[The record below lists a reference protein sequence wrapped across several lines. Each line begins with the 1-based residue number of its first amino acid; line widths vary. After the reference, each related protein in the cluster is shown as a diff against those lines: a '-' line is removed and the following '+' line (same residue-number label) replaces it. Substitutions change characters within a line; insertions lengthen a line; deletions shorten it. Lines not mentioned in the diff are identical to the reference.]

1 MCRVVGDE
9 SSTGPDRHLQREA
22 PRDTRSIEGPAV
34 FCSRPMDITDEW
46 GIESS
51 CRFSF
56 PQELQLELGAGSEAG
71 TSGRLCL
78 PEKCPLP
85 GTLHPLALAKLQRS
99 VSTTTSTSSTAQP
112 VAPPRPAHR
121 QPAPHCCHPRE
132 TLTETVN
139 GKKEDAVDF
148 LLLEVLEGDAGQ
160 SVWEHPPATLLG
172 AQDGQRAQPGVSS
185 SIRSRRRWRSRR
197 R

>member
-99 VSTTTSTSSTAQP
+99 VSTTTSTSSTSSTSSTTTTSTSTTSTTLL
-112 VAPPRPAHR
+112 PPEGDFDGNSQR
-121 QPAPHCCHPRE
+121 
-132 TLTETVN
+132 
-139 GKKEDAVDF
+139 DAVGF
-148 LLLEVLEGDAGQ
+148 LLLEVLEGDP
-160 SVWEHPPATLLG
+160 EFPPQFDLDGDGGLDADDLVEFVKLLF
-172 AQDGQRAQPGVSS
+172 AN
-185 SIRSRRRWRSRR
+185 
-197 R
+197 